1 MKKQFQ
7 KICTICIIATMTL
20 WGNVNA
26 QWTANGTHIYN
37 TNTGKVGIGTGTT
50 IPSGVLTVK
59 GSGGVPASSWVSAG
73 APLFTGFGEQTVG
86 NADYIL
92 SLASTLANARPV
104 FIGRRSK
111 GSLATPAAVANND
124 FLMSFLASGYDGS
137 SFQNP
142 AGIDFYVDG
151 APLLGSVP
159 ARISF
164 VTGSNSATRL
174 ERLKIGATG
183 NIVFNN
189 TQLFLD
195 NGSGNVGIGTT
206 APSTKLEV
214 AGQVKITGGAP
225 GLGKVLTSDL
235 SGLASWQT
243 LPTGGS
249 SQWISSGNEI
259 YNNNSG
265 NVGIGTTTPT
275 RAKLEVNGVGF
286 GGATSA
292 IFGGDGAG
300 ISLQRNWPTI
310 GFNQYRDVATGNG
323 KAIGDGYGMQ
333 LNMDPSTGT
342 CYMAMQD
349 SVGANTSFANT
360 PVKGIS
366 IFKNGFVHVGNNNI
380 TDQASLSISGS
391 SDFPSH
397 FNYGT
402 TGHTYIRG
410 GNKIY
415 GGFGVYANRRP
426 SKVYINDQPGEQ
438 FGTAAYKPGGDII
451 LAGGGG
457 NVAIGIDNPDY
468 KMLIYSG
475 TPEAA
480 SNNTQIFKLRGRNPI
495 QVFSDE
501 FNTDRGYIKGV
512 TNRTITSQFS
522 REGIEIGTGG
532 GDIYLTAAGYLPA
545 LMVNGTTNNIGLGTN
560 NPAYKLDVCGTIR
573 AKEVRVSTGW
583 CDYVFSDDYKLRSLV
598 EVEQFIKTNKH
609 LPDVTAGNEIETEG
623 LEVGKVSA
631 QMIKKIEELTLYVID
646 LQKQVDGLKKM
657 SK

>member
-1 MKKQFQ
+1 
-7 KICTICIIATMTL
+7 MTL

-164 VTGSNSATRL
+164 VTGSNSATRQ

-195 NGSGNVGIGTT
+195 NGSGNVGIGTI

-292 IFGGDGAG
+292 IFGGDGTG
-300 ISLQRNWPTI
+300 ISIQRNWTTTCDQLQVQLPVAKATQKGGVEEAAIAVPIQIYPNPFTSTFDLTI
-310 GFNQYRDVATGNG
+310 NAKSTTKAQVTIFN
-323 KAIGDGYGMQ
+323 
-333 LNMDPSTGT
+333 L
-342 CYMAMQD
+342 
-349 SVGANTSFANT
+349 VGVKMKTLPIINASKGSNQITVEGSSFA
-360 PVKGIS
+360 K
-366 IFKNGFVHVGNNNI
+366 
-380 TDQASLSISGS
+380 
-391 SDFPSH
+391 
-397 FNYGT
+397 
-402 TGHTYIRG
+402 
-410 GNKIY
+410 
-415 GGFGVYANRRP
+415 GVY
-426 SKVYINDQPGEQ
+426 
-438 FGTAAYKPGGDII
+438 
-451 LAGGGG
+451 
-457 NVAIGIDNPDY
+457 
-468 KMLIYSG
+468 
-475 TPEAA
+475 
-480 SNNTQIFKLRGRNPI
+480 
-495 QVFSDE
+495 
-501 FNTDRGYIKGV
+501 
-512 TNRTITSQFS
+512 
-522 REGIEIGTGG
+522 
-532 GDIYLTAAGYLPA
+532 
-545 LMVNGTTNNIGLGTN
+545 
-560 NPAYKLDVCGTIR
+560 
-573 AKEVRVSTGW
+573 
-583 CDYVFSDDYKLRSLV
+583 LV
-598 EVEQFIKTNKH
+598 EVRMGAEKTIRKVIK
-609 LPDVTAGNEIETEG
+609 L
-623 LEVGKVSA
+623 
-631 QMIKKIEELTLYVID
+631 
-646 LQKQVDGLKKM
+646 
-657 SK
+657 